1 MSNFAWYSRIKK
13 CQFIF
18 KNSWT
23 HGKIRDCV
31 RQKAWKIV
39 AKIIIFS
46 CKNVEKFDLIDPE
59 LNHLHLRRL
68 RFFKRLGRLKRSA
81 ALVWC
86 EVQLA
91 LLTWLFRL
99 TDIALLKKKRY
110 MRNLRQLSS
119 INKSNVRLSNRHIFL
134 LPRVLKNTSRF
145 IMLFSGL

>member
-46 CKNVEKFDLIDPE
+46 CKNVEKFDLIM
-59 LNHLHLRRL
+59 
-68 RFFKRLGRLKRSA
+68 
-81 ALVWC
+81 W
-86 EVQLA
+86 Q
-91 LLTWLFRL
+91 
-99 TDIALLKKKRY
+99 
-110 MRNLRQLSS
+110 
-119 INKSNVRLSNRHIFL
+119 
-134 LPRVLKNTSRF
+134 
-145 IMLFSGL
+145 